1 MTPFYFLV
9 LFFLALVVY
18 AGFDATLRLVAYLD
32 LKYRYQIIKLQMWFM
47 KRKLEKQLN
56 LPNKDWNDFI
66 KEMENP
72 NV

>member
-9 LFFLALVVY
+9 LFFLALVAY

-32 LKYRYQIIKLQMWFM
+32 LKIRYQIIKLQMWFM
-47 KRKLEKQLN
+47 KRRLEKQLN